1 MGPSTGG
8 MAMTSA
14 GAGTLDD
21 AYERLHATGPEF
33 DGFLSNH
40 GPMAAEA
47 MVRHGHSARVD
58 SWLDRYMRRLEEFPR
73 GLSPIGPDWQEAL
86 GDLRRVA
93 DWTAF
98 FRAEISEGPW
108 REVLNSWWPRLLP
121 GVVAAAT
128 HGVIRVGH
136 AVRALLADGDDP
148 SHLAE
153 LAHGLAYWAARWQ
166 TLPGGHSGA
175 SAAAAASRA
184 RIAAPLEA
192 LAAVPRIAEQS
203 GGIRDRLVRLGALPA
218 WPAALTSFSV
228 PAAPEQIRALLA
240 ELVDAATVRYL
251 LYGHGNGVMLVH
263 SATAPSAVL
272 RTLPALDD
280 AMWAPSLSASW
291 AASSALTA
299 VYAPADPAPRS
310 QLPAPPVGQSSEET
324 AQEVFARAVDH
335 GDAHVIKFA
344 DTAVD
349 VFARTGNPDA
359 IAATLRAAELIE
371 P

>member
-1 MGPSTGG
+1 LTV
-8 MAMTSA
+8 TSA
-14 GAGTLDD
+14 GAGTLDE

-47 MVRHGHSARVD
+47 MVRHGHSDRVGP
-58 SWLDRYMRRLEEFPR
+58 WLDGYMRRLEEFPR
-73 GLSPIGPDWQEAL
+73 GLSPIGSDWHEAL

-98 FRAEISEGPW
+98 FRAEIGERPW
-108 REVLNSWWPRLLP
+108 REVLNAWWPRLLP

-136 AVRALLADGDDP
+136 AVRALLADGEDP
-148 SHLAE
+148 ARLAE

-166 TLPGGHSGA
+166 TLPRGYAGA
-175 SAAAAASRA
+175 SAAAAASLA
-184 RIAAPLEA
+184 RVATPLDA
-192 LAAVPRIAEQS
+192 LAAVPRIAEQA
-203 GGIRDRLVRLGALPA
+203 GGISDRLARLGALPA
-218 WPAALTSFSV
+218 WPAALTGFSL
-228 PAAPEQIRALLA
+228 PAVPEQIRTLLA
-240 ELVDAATVRYL
+240 ELVDAATLRYL
-251 LYGHGNGVMLVH
+251 FYGHGNGVMLVH
-263 SATAPSAVL
+263 SATAPSAIL
-272 RTLPALDD
+272 RTLPALDE
-280 AMWAPSLSASW
+280 ALWAPSLSASW

-299 VYAPADPAPRS
+299 VYAPAEPASRG
-310 QLPAPPVGQSSEET
+310 QLPEPAGGQSRDE
-324 AQEVFARAVDH
+324 AAGEVFARAVGH

-359 IAATLRAAELIE
+359 IAAALRAAQLIAT
-371 P
+371 